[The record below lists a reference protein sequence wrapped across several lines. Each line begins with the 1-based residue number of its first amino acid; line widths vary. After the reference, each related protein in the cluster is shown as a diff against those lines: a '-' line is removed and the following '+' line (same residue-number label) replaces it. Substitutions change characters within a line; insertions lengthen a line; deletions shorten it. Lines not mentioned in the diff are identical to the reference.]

1 MSVRPGGEAVIDL
14 ISRPDFLGLQL
25 YSAVFAKRFVLF
37 PGARSYS
44 VVAGRARRCGLLL
57 YRGELLGVACSY
69 VVVERRTGSLLLQR
83 AVSARRE
90 SVKSVA
96 VTLRVLGGV

>member
-14 ISRPDFLGLQL
+14 VSRPDFLGLQL
-25 YSAVFAKRFVLF
+25 YSAVFVKRFVLF
-37 PGARSYS
+37 AGARSYS
-44 VVAGRARRCGLLL
+44 AVAGRARCGLLL
-57 YRGELLGVACSY
+57 YRGELLGVVCSD
-69 VVVERRTGSLLLQR
+69 VVAEERTGSLLLQR

-90 SVKSVA
+90 GVKSAA